1 MPIAILALALGAFGI
16 GTTEFVIM
24 GMLPNVAGD
33 LGVDVPTA
41 GQYVS
46 GYALGV
52 VVGAPLLTAL
62 TVRLARR
69 WTLVGLLVLF
79 TLGNLLS
86 ALAPTHET
94 LLAARFLTGMPH
106 GAFFGVAM
114 LVAASLVHPQRRGR
128 AMGTVMLGLTLANVI
143 GVPVGTFI
151 AQQFGWRWTFATVA
165 LIGLAAMAAVLVVAP
180 RGDRST
186 AAPRSLR
193 AELASFAKPQVLLT
207 LAVVVFGLGG
217 LFASYSY
224 VAPMLT
230 DVSGLGESAVPWVL
244 VVVGV
249 GMTAGSFL
257 GGRLSDRSTLGTL
270 AGGLGLVVV
279 VLVALAAFLDS
290 APVAIALL
298 FLLGFASLGIGPA
311 IQMRIIEQAGGAP
324 TMVSAGV
331 QSAFNLAN
339 TIGAWL
345 GGMVIAAGAGLRAP
359 NVVGAGLAVVGLLL
373 LGCSAV
379 LEVRQRR
386 AAALE
391 PGAAGGAGS
400 AGDEPRVAVPA

>member
-16 GTTEFVIM
+16 GTTEFVMM

-41 GQYVS
+41 GQYIS

-79 TLGNLLS
+79 TVGNLLS

-94 LLAARFLTGMPH
+94 LLATRFLSGLPH
-106 GAFFGVAM
+106 GAFFGVAV
-114 LVAASLVHPQRRGR
+114 LVAAALVDPQRRGR
-128 AMGTVMLGLTLANVI
+128 AMATVMLGLTLANVV
-143 GVPVGTFI
+143 GVPVGTFV
-151 AQQFGWRWTFATVA
+151 AQSVGWRWTFAVVA
-165 LIGLAAMAAVLVVAP
+165 FIGLAATLAVAALAP
-180 RGDRST
+180 RDDAGSSAT
-186 AAPRSLR
+186 GSLR
-193 AELASFAKPQVLLT
+193 AELASFARPQVLLT
-207 LAVVVFGLGG
+207 LAVVVFGMGG
-217 LFASYSY
+217 LFAAYSY

-230 DVSGLGESAVPWVL
+230 DVSGLRESAVPWVL

-249 GMTAGSFL
+249 GMTVGSVV
-257 GGRLSDRSTLGTL
+257 GGRLADRSTLGTL
-270 AGGLGLVVV
+270 AGGI
-279 VLVALAAFLDS
+279 VLVIAVLAGLAALLHS
-290 APVAIALL
+290 APAAIALL
-298 FLLGFASLGIGPA
+298 FLLGFASLGMGPA

-331 QSAFNLAN
+331 QSAFNMAN

-345 GGMVIAAGAGLRAP
+345 GGLVIAAGAGLRAP
-359 NVVGAGLAVVGLLL
+359 NLVGAGLAVVGLAFLA
-373 LGCSAV
+373 CSAL

-386 AAALE
+386 AA
-391 PGAAGGAGS
+391 GAAGAGPV
-400 AGDEPRVAVPA
+400 DEDARVPVPA